1 MSDEPVETVN
11 VESWPEEGDSSP
23 LSTQSTDK
31 ATKRLHL
38 YLISDAT
45 GETLSSV
52 AKAAMSQFPDV
63 AALLHVSFMVRTR
76 AQIERALDM
85 AVSTGGIILYTLVNA
100 DLRLAMDEGSLSR
113 HVPAINVLDP
123 VIQNLAA
130 YLGMPARAMPGRQ
143 HALDAEYFRRIEAMN
158 FTLAHDD
165 GQNPQGLHEADVIL
179 LGVSRTSKTPT
190 AVYLANRGI
199 KTANIPVVPGCP
211 LPPELF
217 EVTSPLVVGLT
228 TSPDR
233 LIQVRRHRLL
243 LLGQN
248 AATDYVDMEAIGKE
262 LTEAR
267 RLFVKHGWPVIDV
280 SRRSIEETSAA
291 ILNLYYDRLNLM

>member
-1 MSDEPVETVN
+1 MIEKIVETVN
-11 VESWPEEGDSSP
+11 AAALAEEGESPTQSP
-23 LSTQSTDK
+23 LST
-31 ATKRLHL
+31 AEGVKRLHL

-63 AALLHVSFMVRTR
+63 AAMLHVSFMVRTR
-76 AQIERALDM
+76 NQIERALDM
-85 AVSTGGIILYTLVNA
+85 ASSTGGIILYTLVNT
-100 DLRLAMDEGSLSR
+100 DLRLAVDEGALAR
-113 HVPAINVLDP
+113 QVPVINVLDP
-123 VIQNLAA
+123 VIQSLAT
-130 YLGMPARAMPGRQ
+130 YLGTPASALPGRQ

-158 FTLAHDD
+158 YTLAHDD

-179 LGVSRTSKTPT
+179 VGVSRTSKTPT

-199 KTANIPVVPGCP
+199 KAANIPVVPGVP

-217 EVTSPLVVGLT
+217 QATEPLVVGLT
-228 TSPDR
+228 TAPDR
-233 LIQVRRHRLL
+233 LVQIRRHRMI

-248 AATDYVDMEAIGKE
+248 SDTDYVDIDAIGQE
-262 LTEAR
+262 LTDAR

>member
-1 MSDEPVETVN
+1 MSEDP
-11 VESWPEEGDSSP
+11 ESLP
-23 LSTQSTDK
+23 LSTLST
-31 ATKRLHL
+31 AEGTKRLHL

-85 AVSTGGIILYTLVNA
+85 ALSTGGIILYTLVNN
-100 DLRLAMDEGSLSR
+100 DLRLALDEGAISR

-123 VIQNLAA
+123 IIQSLAT
-130 YLGMPARAMPGRQ
+130 YLGMPARNMPGRQ

-158 FTLAHDD
+158 YTLAHDD
-165 GQNPQGLHEADVIL
+165 GQSPQGLHEADVIL

-199 KTANIPVVPGCP
+199 KTANIPVVPNCP

-217 EVTSPLVVGLT
+217 EVSRPLIVGLT

-248 AATDYVDMEAIGKE
+248 AETDYVDMEAINKE
-262 LTEAR
+262 LAEAR
-267 RLFVKHGWPVIDV
+267 RLFVKQGWPVIDV